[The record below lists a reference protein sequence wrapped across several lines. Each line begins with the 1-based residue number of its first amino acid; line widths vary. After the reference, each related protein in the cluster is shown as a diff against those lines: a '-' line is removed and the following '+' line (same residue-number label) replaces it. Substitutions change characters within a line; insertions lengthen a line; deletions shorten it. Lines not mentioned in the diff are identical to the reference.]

1 MDSSERED
9 TSSVEGGTPKLEGE
23 KSLGE
28 SRGIS
33 IDVTDE
39 LDRTSA
45 SAMEAKADKE
55 SQERALALRE
65 RLGDADALTKWDVFT
80 FSKLKAILDH
90 QMVGSYE
97 VPAPELSLNQVSNM
111 CYVMCASRYS
121 LTLSFITCY
130 TARGPFQGCF
140 SGGNGSL

>member
-9 TSSVEGGTPKLEGE
+9 TSSVEGGTPAKLEGE

-28 SRGIS
+28 ARGIS
-33 IDVTDE
+33 IDVSDD
-39 LDRTSA
+39 LDRSASA

-65 RLGDADALTKWDVFT
+65 RLGDVDALTKWDVFT

-97 VPAPELSLNQVSNM
+97 VPAPELSLNQVSTM
-111 CYVMCASRYS
+111 CDVMCAS
-121 LTLSFITCY
+121 IDIH
-130 TARGPFQGCF
+130 
-140 SGGNGSL
+140 